1 MTDQSTVNT
10 LKIPVSAGGTYD
22 VIVIGGGVSGSM
34 AGIAAA
40 RHGAKTLIA
49 EQHGFLGGALTAM
62 GVGPMMSFHN
72 NAGRQVVTGL
82 PQELV
87 DRLVAHNASPG
98 HIPDSITYCSTV
110 TPFDSEQLKIEL
122 ETMLGEAGG
131 AVRYHAHFI
140 HAVTENGRITS
151 VITGGPS
158 GAVQHTADVFIDATG
173 DGILAADAGAPVAL
187 GRPADNA
194 TQPMTMNLK
203 VGNVDTDAVRR
214 FVRDN
219 PDDFHFTKGA
229 GEGLR
234 RLERTP
240 RLSLAGYLS
249 EWKGAL
255 ESGEVDI
262 PRELVLFFEMAE
274 PGVIIVNTSR
284 IQGLDPTNPDD
295 ISNAETIGRS
305 QCMELFRF
313 LKRRCRGFEH
323 AVNLGTSVHIGVR
336 ESRHIEGLYCITAD
350 DLIGER
356 DFEDTVALGGY
367 PIDIHSPDRA
377 ETNSTHLS
385 SDAVYKIPLRSM
397 LVKAPSN
404 LVVVGRPISA
414 THEASAAIRVS
425 PIAMAIGQAGG
436 TLAACAV
443 KDGIEPNAFDG
454 EKLRTALRH
463 DGVKLEK

>member
-1 MTDQSTVNT
+1 MSDQSSAQA
-10 LKIPVSAGGTYD
+10 LKIPVKTGDSYD
-22 VIVIGGGVSGSM
+22 VIVIGGGVSGSI

-72 NAGRQVVTGL
+72 NAGRQVVKGL

-87 DRLVAHNASPG
+87 ERLEAHGASPG

-122 ETMLGEAGG
+122 ESMLEEAGG
-131 AVRYHAHFI
+131 TVEYHAHFF
-140 HAVTENGRITS
+140 HAVIENERITS
-151 VITGGPS
+151 VVLGGPS
-158 GAVQHTADVFIDATG
+158 GAVRHNANIFIDGTG
-173 DGILAADAGAPVAL
+173 DAVLATNAGAPVVL
-187 GRPADNA
+187 GRPTDNA

-214 FVRDN
+214 FVIEN
-219 PDDFHFTKGA
+219 PDDFHFTLGA
-229 GEGLR
+229 EEGLR
-234 RLERTP
+234 RLEKTP
-240 RLSLAGYLS
+240 RLSLAGYLR
-249 EWKGAL
+249 EWHEAI
-255 ESGEVDI
+255 ESGEVKI
-262 PRELVLFFEMAE
+262 PRELVLFFETAE
-274 PGVIIVNTSR
+274 PGVIIINTSR
-284 IQGLDPTNPDD
+284 IQGLDPTNPAD

-305 QCMELFRF
+305 QCLELFRF
-313 LKRRCRGFEH
+313 LKHRCRGFEH
-323 AVNLGTSVHIGVR
+323 AVNLGTSAHIGVR
-336 ESRHIEGLYCITAD
+336 ESRHIEGLYTITAD

-356 DFEDTVALGGY
+356 DFEDTIALGGY
-367 PIDIHSPDRA
+367 PIDIHSPDKA
-377 ETNSTHLS
+377 ETNSTHLKT
-385 SDAVYKIPLRSM
+385 DAVYQIPLRSM
-397 LVKAPSN
+397 LVEVLSN

-443 KDGIEPNAFDG
+443 KDGTDPNVYDYR
-454 EKLRTALRH
+454 KLRTALIH
-463 DGVKLEK
+463 DGVKLV